1 MTYIFLIIF
10 AIIQCTTVRY
20 SISLYDSSG
29 YVYYSI
35 NNGTKI
41 EITSSYKYLYLKYI
55 ELDVSKN
62 YDIKIYYNYSENH
75 NIIYS
80 DWSVKSEYLMQ
91 LEEFYNVKK
100 NNDDFTVMFSPVN
113 LKNEDEKKLF
123 FEFLKNNGF
132 PRIIVILRH
141 SRDRYHIDEK
151 LYSEFYNIHFL
162 TNEFIF
168 IKLRTFRLTNG
179 RDDDIFIS
187 LQLFSL
193 EKYKMVYIYN
203 PNSFTS
209 KVNIDS
215 PEYAK
220 FILEKINNTIDNR
233 EEFKSIPK
241 VFIIIGEYKI
251 NSISTKIFTKAG
263 FSYTNLDSEN
273 YYLVFFKTDGN
284 FQPIKNDVKEFH
296 SLNFSLSTFV

>member
-10 AIIQCTTVRY
+10 AVIQCVRY
-20 SISLYDSSG
+20 NIKEYAPKG
-29 YVYYSI
+29 YLAYSI
-35 NNGTKI
+35 NNGEKI
-41 EITSSYKYLYLKYI
+41 EIPSFYKYLYSKSI
-55 ELDVSKN
+55 ELNVSKN
-62 YDIKIYYNYSENH
+62 YKITLYEYQSDDQH
-75 NIIYS
+75 NIVTPY
-80 DWSVKSEYLMQ
+80 WTVKSEELIQ
-91 LEEFYNVKK
+91 LEEFYKK
-100 NNDDFTVMFSPVN
+100 QNNDFTVMFSPIN

-141 SRDRYHIDEK
+141 SNDRYYIDEK
-151 LYSEFYNIHFL
+151 LYTYFYNIFL
-162 TNEFIF
+162 LKNEFIF
-168 IKLRTFRLTNG
+168 IKLHEFRFTNG
-179 RDDDIFIS
+179 KDDDTFIS

-193 EKYKMVYIYN
+193 EKNKMVYIYN
-203 PNSFTS
+203 PNSFTR
-209 KVNIDS
+209 KVNIDTA
-215 PEYAK
+215 EYAK
-220 FILEKINNTIDNR
+220 FILEKINYSIDNR

-241 VFIIIGEYKI
+241 IFIIVGEYKL